1 MDAGSDHGSAAKG
14 SAIDL
19 EVAGS
24 GPVGCCFS
32 VPSSFLTMCSS
43 LACLQLIDM
52 QSMKWNSKS
61 LYMHSYHTQMTLFRT
76 HSNCDIVRL

>member
-24 GPVGCCFS
+24 VPVSYCFS
-32 VPSSFLTMCSS
+32 PCVV
-43 LACLQLIDM
+43 
-52 QSMKWNSKS
+52 
-61 LYMHSYHTQMTLFRT
+61 LYLVFH
-76 HSNCDIVRL
+76 